1 MNGVVELPRFLFGNP
16 KIAASYVNWRMIRN
30 RLFFTVLFFNMC
42 GPVVAQ
48 EGSRFRAGYED
59 STLMEQGPYTLMPF
73 NRLIR
78 SAGKVVTFG
87 DPKQENHA
95 LDFSVMPDGRHVAVE
110 DRYGVAVVDAGTRE
124 IVHRWTYRDDP
135 ASQVKGLM
143 STYCGIKSFAYN
155 GQVYLVWSAGTTHSS
170 ALMTAQWDSTG
181 IGKVSSLPMAAV
193 APAAAALPNDIAVQV
208 EGGVPFLYV
217 VLNGNNQLLKI
228 RFPEMQVVWTAPT
241 GVAPYGVRVV
251 GGKVYVTNWAGPVV
265 TDSSLE
271 HAGTPWGSAY
281 TNPVTGATAR
291 GSLSIIDAL
300 SGSRLGELSLGLH
313 PNAIVSSPD
322 SAYLYIC
329 NGNSDNVSVVE
340 VKRGEVVDSIPVGL
354 FSGNI
359 TYYGSSPNALAIDAS
374 GTNLYITNGFDNAVC
389 VVWLGVG
396 VSSPGKGNMVVS
408 GYIPT
413 EAYPGGIV
421 VLGNDLYV
429 ANIEAKGSRVLASV
443 RDGSGAPGSVDAY
456 QIHQEMASLSVIAIP
471 GRKELKAYT
480 KQVRQQSL
488 FFRLALTNRG
498 PRRRVAAK
506 PVPERI
512 GEPSVFKHVI
522 YIIKENKTYDQVYG
536 DIASG
541 RGAPALC
548 IYGDSVTP
556 NQHQL
561 VSEYGLMDNYYAS
574 GKCSAEGHQWTDA
587 AMASDY
593 IEKSV
598 RAWFRSY
605 PHRQDDA
612 LVYNKNGFIWND
624 ALDHGKKVRVYG
636 EACLTKY
643 DHSLTWGDIYNKY
656 LDHVDQGFVNSTTIG
671 RIRPIISPAYP
682 DCDNLVF
689 TDQLRAEIFI
699 HDLQQAEQAPGDSLP
714 DLMVLSLP
722 DDHTAGTSPNFPMP
736 QAMVADNDLALGR
749 IVDAVT
755 HSRFWDSTVIFVT
768 EDDSQSGWD
777 HISPYRTTGLVISP
791 YSVMGQV
798 VHTNYNQTG
807 MVRTI
812 EQILGI
818 PPMNVL
824 DATALPMFDCFGDQ
838 RTDYQYTHV
847 PNRIPL
853 NRMNKGMSGL
863 TGKAAY
869 YARMSASRAF
879 KDVDGG
885 EDELMNRIIWF
896 AAKGEQPYPGLIT
909 K

>member
-1 MNGVVELPRFLFGNP
+1 MAYSIIKKLQRWSEIG
-16 KIAASYVNWRMIRN
+16 SCYVIWRMRN
-30 RLFFTVLFFNMC
+30 KLLSSIILSISFSSLL
-42 GPVVAQ
+42 AQ
-48 EGSRFRAGYED
+48 EGGKFRAGYED
-59 STLMEQGPYTLMPF
+59 STLMEGGAYTLMPF
-73 NRLIR
+73 NRMIR

-87 DPKQENHA
+87 NPRVENHA
-95 LDFSVMPDGRHVAVE
+95 LDCVVMPDGRNVAVE
-110 DRYGVAVVDAGTRE
+110 DRVGICVVDAGTQE
-124 IVHRWTYRDDP
+124 VVHRWVYRDD
-135 ASQVKGLM
+135 ASAQVRGLM
-143 STYCGIKSFAYN
+143 STYSGIKSFSYN

-170 ALMTAQWDSTG
+170 ALMIAAWDSSG
-181 IGKVSSLPMAAV
+181 IGKVTSLPFAAV

-208 EGGVPFLYV
+208 EGGIPYLYV
-217 VLNGNNQLLKI
+217 VLNGNNQLVKI
-228 RFPEMQVVWTAPT
+228 RFSDMQVVWTVPT
-241 GVAPYGVRVV
+241 GEAPYGLKIIDN
-251 GGKVYVTNWAGPVV
+251 KVYVTNWAGPVV
-265 TDSSLE
+265 TDTTLE

-281 TNPVTGATAR
+281 TNPVTGGTAR
-291 GSLSIIDAL
+291 GSLSVIDAF
-300 SGSRLGELSLGLH
+300 SGSFVRELPLGLH
-313 PNAIVSSPD
+313 PNAIAASPD
-322 SAYLYIC
+322 SAFLYIC
-329 NGNSDNVSVVE
+329 NGNSDNVSVVD

-354 FSGNI
+354 FSGSI
-359 TYYGSSPNALAIDAS
+359 TYYGSSPNALAVDQS
-374 GTNLYITNGFDNAVC
+374 GTTLYVTNGFDNAVC
-389 VVWLGVG
+389 VVRLGAG
-396 VSSPGKGNMVVS
+396 LATAGKGRTVVK

-421 VLGNDLYV
+421 VLGNELYV
-429 ANIEAKGSRVLASV
+429 ANIEAKGSRVLATAE
-443 RDGSGAPGSVDAY
+443 GGAHGAAY
-456 QIHQEMASLSVIAIP
+456 QIHQELASLSVIPVP
-471 GRKELKAYT
+471 GDKELKTYT
-480 KQVRQQSL
+480 KQVRRQSL

-498 PRRRVAAK
+498 PRRHVAAR

-536 DIASG
+536 DMTQG
-541 RGAPALC
+541 RGTAGLC

-556 NQHQL
+556 NQHL
-561 VSEYGLMDNYYAS
+561 LAGRYGLMDNYYAS

-587 AMASDY
+587 AMVSDY

-612 LVYNKNGFIWND
+612 MVYNRNGFIWND
-624 ALDHGKKVRVYG
+624 ALDHGKKVRIYG
-636 EACLTKY
+636 EACTTHY
-643 DHSLTWGDIYNKY
+643 DHSLTWGAIYNRY
-656 LDHVDQGFVNSTTIG
+656 LDHVDQGFVNTTTIG

-682 DCDNLVF
+682 DCENLIF

-699 HDLQQAEQAPGDSLP
+699 HDLKQAEQAPGDSLP

-722 DDHTAGTSPNFPMP
+722 DDHTAGTSPNFPLP
-736 QAMVADNDLALGR
+736 QAMVADNDLAVGR

-755 HSRFWDSTVIFVT
+755 HSRFWDSTVIFIT

-798 VHTNYNQTG
+798 IHTNYNQTG

-818 PPMNVL
+818 PPMNVM
-824 DATALPMFDCFGDQ
+824 DATALPMWDCFGPH
-838 RTDYQYTHV
+838 RTDSAFTYV

-853 NRMNKGMSGL
+853 NRMNKGMAGL
-863 TGKAAY
+863 TGKEAY
-869 YARMSASRAF
+869 YARLSATRAF

-885 EDELMNRIIWF
+885 EDDLMNRILWF
-896 AAKGEQPYPGLIT
+896 AAKGEQPYPGVGGTSIG

>member
-1 MNGVVELPRFLFGNP
+1 MIQSRLLFTFLFF
-16 KIAASYVNWRMIRN
+16 IMCAS
-30 RLFFTVLFFNMC
+30 LA
-42 GPVVAQ
+42 AQ

-59 STLMEQGPYTLMPF
+59 STLMEGGSFTLMPF
-73 NRLIR
+73 NRLVR

-87 DPKQENHA
+87 DPKLENHA
-95 LDFSVMPDGRHVAVE
+95 LDFSILPDGRHVAVE
-110 DRYGVAVVDAGTRE
+110 DRYGIAVVDARTQE

-135 ASQVKGLM
+135 SSQVKGLM
-143 STYCGIKSFAYN
+143 STYSGIKSFTYN

-170 ALMTAQWDSTG
+170 AVMIAAWDSTG

-208 EGGVPFLYV
+208 EGGIPFLYV

-228 RFPEMQVVWTAPT
+228 RFSDLQVVWTVAA
-241 GVAPYGVRVV
+241 GEAPYGLKII
-251 GGKVYVTNWAGPVV
+251 GNTVYVTNWAGPVV
-265 TDSSLE
+265 TDTTLE
-271 HAGTPWGSAY
+271 HAGTPWGSVY
-281 TNPVTGATAR
+281 TSPVTGATAR
-291 GSLSIIDAL
+291 GSLSVFDAM
-300 SGSRLGELSLGLH
+300 SGSLIRELSLGLH
-313 PNAIVSSPD
+313 PNAIVASPD
-322 SAYLYIC
+322 SAFLYIC
-329 NGNSDNVSVVE
+329 NGNSDYVSVVD
-340 VKRGEVVDSIPVGL
+340 VRQAAVVDSIPVGL
-354 FSGNI
+354 FSGSI

-374 GTNLYITNGFDNAVC
+374 GTTLYVTNGFDNAVC
-389 VVWLGVG
+389 VVRLGAKPSV
-396 VSSPGKGNMVVS
+396 KGF
-408 GYIPT
+408 IPT

-421 VLGNDLYV
+421 VMGSDLYV
-429 ANIEAKGSRVLASV
+429 ANIEAKGSRVLASP
-443 RDGSGAPGSVDAY
+443 GGGAPVDAY
-456 QIHQEMASLSVIAIP
+456 QIHQEMASLSIIP
-471 GRKELKAYT
+471 VPGGKELKAYT
-480 KQVRQQSL
+480 KRVRQQSL

-498 PRRRVAAK
+498 PRRRVAAR

-522 YIIKENKTYDQVYG
+522 YIIKENKTYDQVFG
-536 DIASG
+536 DISVA

-561 VSEYGLMDNYYAS
+561 VGKYGLMDNYYAS

-587 AMASDY
+587 AMTSDY

-636 EACLTKY
+636 EACTTHY
-643 DHSLTWGDIYNKY
+643 DHSLTWGDIYNRY
-656 LDHVDQGFVNSTTIG
+656 QDHVDQGFVNSTTIG

-699 HDLQQAEQAPGDSLP
+699 HDLEQAEQAPGDSLP

-722 DDHTAGTSPNFPMP
+722 DDHTAGISPNFPAP
-736 QAMVADNDLALGR
+736 QAMVADNDFALGR

-791 YSVMGQV
+791 YSVPGQV
-798 VHTNYNQTG
+798 IHTNYNQTG

-824 DATALPMFDCFGDQ
+824 DATALPMWGCFGDRLTGQ
-838 RTDYQYTHV
+838 QYTCV

-853 NRMNKGMSGL
+853 NKMNKGMVGL
-863 TGKAAY
+863 TGKEAY
-869 YARMSASRAF
+869 YARLSATRAF

-885 EDELMNRIIWF
+885 EDELMNRILWF
-896 AAKGEQPYPGLIT
+896 AAKGEEPYPEAPGAGT

>member
-1 MNGVVELPRFLFGNP
+1 
-16 KIAASYVNWRMIRN
+16 MIRSG
-30 RLFFTVLFFNMC
+30 LFFSFFLAAFC
-42 GPVVAQ
+42 GSLMAQ
-48 EGSRFRAGYED
+48 EGSRFRAGFED
-59 STLMEQGPYTLMPF
+59 STLQEEGPFTLMPF

-95 LDFSVMPDGRHVAVE
+95 LDFSVLPDGRHVAVE

-124 IVHRWTYRDDP
+124 IIQRWTYRDDP
-135 ASQVKGLM
+135 SAQVKGLM

-155 GQVYLVWSAGTTHSS
+155 GHVYLVWSAGTTHSS
-170 ALMTAQWDSTG
+170 ALLVATWDSTG
-181 IGKVSSLPMAAV
+181 IGNVSSLPIAAV
-193 APAAAALPNDIAVQV
+193 PPAAAALPNDIAVAL

-217 VLNGNNQLLKI
+217 VLNGNDELLKI
-228 RFPEMQVVWTAPT
+228 RFPELKVVWTAPT

-291 GSLSIIDAL
+291 GSLSVIDASNGLLL
-300 SGSRLGELSLGLH
+300 SEPGLGLH
-313 PNAIVSSPD
+313 PNAIVASPD

-329 NGNSDNVSVVE
+329 NGNSDYVSVVD
-340 VKRGEVVDSIPVGL
+340 VRRGAVVDSIPVGL
-354 FSGNI
+354 FSGSI

-374 GTNLYITNGFDNAVC
+374 GRNLYVTNGFDNAVC
-389 VVWLGVG
+389 VVRLGAG
-396 VSSPGKGNMVVS
+396 LSTSGKGGS
-408 GYIPT
+408 TILGYIPT

-421 VLGNDLYV
+421 VLGNELYV
-429 ANIEAKGSRVLASV
+429 ANIEAKGSRVLTPV
-443 RDGSGAPGSVDAY
+443 NELKAY
-456 QIHQEMASLSVIAIP
+456 TGGQAVNGYSIHQEMASLSVIPIP
-471 GRKELKAYT
+471 GKKELKSYT
-480 KQVRQQSL
+480 KQVRRQSL
-488 FFRLALTNRG
+488 FFRIALTNRG
-498 PRRRVAAK
+498 PRRHVAAR

-522 YIIKENKTYDQVYG
+522 YIIKENKTYDQVFG
-536 DIASG
+536 DIAQG
-541 RGAPALC
+541 RGMPGFC

-561 VSEYGLMDNYYAS
+561 AGKFLLMDNYYAS

-624 ALDHGKKVRVYG
+624 ALDHGKKVKIYG

-643 DHSLTWGDIYNKY
+643 DHTLTWGDIYSRY

-671 RIRPIISPAYP
+671 RIRPVISPAYP
-682 DCDNLVF
+682 DCDNLIF

-699 HDLQQAEQAPGDSLP
+699 HDLKQAEQAPGDSLP

-722 DDHTAGTSPNFPMP
+722 DDHTAGTSPNFPVP

-755 HSRFWDSTVIFVT
+755 HSRFWDSTVVFVT

-777 HISPYRTTGLVISP
+777 HISPYRTTGFVISP

-818 PPMNVL
+818 PPMNVV
-824 DATALPMFDCFGDQ
+824 DATALPMWDCFGDR
-838 RTDYQYTHV
+838 RTEAAYTFV

-853 NRMNKGMSGL
+853 DRMNRGMAEL
-863 TGKAAY
+863 KGKAAY
-869 YARMSASRAF
+869 FARLSATQAF

-885 EDELMNRIIWF
+885 EDELMNRILWF
-896 AAKGEQPYPGLIT
+896 DAKGEEPYPGS

>member
-1 MNGVVELPRFLFGNP
+1 
-16 KIAASYVNWRMIRN
+16 
-30 RLFFTVLFFNMC
+30 
-42 GPVVAQ
+42 
-48 EGSRFRAGYED
+48 
-59 STLMEQGPYTLMPF
+59 
-73 NRLIR
+73 
-78 SAGKVVTFG
+78 
-87 DPKQENHA
+87 
-95 LDFSVMPDGRHVAVE
+95 
-110 DRYGVAVVDAGTRE
+110 
-124 IVHRWTYRDDP
+124 
-135 ASQVKGLM
+135 M
-143 STYCGIKSFAYN
+143 STYSGIKSFLYN

-170 ALMTAQWDSTG
+170 AVMIAAWDSTG

-193 APAAAALPNDIAVQV
+193 APAGAALPNDIAVQV
-208 EGGVPFLYV
+208 EGGIPYLYV

-228 RFPEMQVVWTAPT
+228 RFSDQQVVWTVPT
-241 GVAPYGVRVV
+241 GEAPYGLKIIAN
-251 GGKVYVTNWAGPVV
+251 KVYVTNWAGPVV
-265 TDSSLE
+265 TDTTLE
-271 HAGTPWGSAY
+271 HAGTPWGSVY

-291 GSLSIIDAL
+291 GSLSVIDAL
-300 SGSRLGELSLGLH
+300 SGSRIGELSLGLH
-313 PNAIVSSPD
+313 PNAIVASPD
-322 SAYLYIC
+322 SAFLYIC
-329 NGNSDNVSVVE
+329 NGNSDNVSVVD
-340 VKRGEVVDSIPVGL
+340 VRQRAVVDSIPVGL
-354 FSGNI
+354 FSGSI
-359 TYYGSSPNALAIDAS
+359 TYYGSSPNALAVDAS
-374 GTNLYITNGFDNAVC
+374 GTTLYVTNGFDNAVC
-389 VVWLGVG
+389 VVRLGAKPSV
-396 VSSPGKGNMVVS
+396 K

-421 VLGNDLYV
+421 VVGGELYV
-429 ANIEAKGSRVLASV
+429 ANIEARGSRVL
-443 RDGSGAPGSVDAY
+443 GSVKDGAGGAGSIGAY
-456 QIHQEMASLSVIAIP
+456 QIHQEMASLSIIP
-471 GRKELKAYT
+471 VPGNKELKAYT

-498 PRRRVAAK
+498 PRRRVAAR

-512 GEPSVFKHVI
+512 GEPSVFRHVI

-536 DIASG
+536 DVTQG
-541 RGAPALC
+541 RGSAGLC

-556 NQHQL
+556 NQHML
-561 VSEYGLMDNYYAS
+561 AGRYGLMDNYYAS

-587 AMASDY
+587 AMVSDY

-624 ALDHGKKVRVYG
+624 ALDHGKNVRVYG
-636 EACLTKY
+636 EACTTHY
-643 DHSLTWGDIYNKY
+643 DHSLTWETIYNRY
-656 LDHVDQGFVNSTTIG
+656 LDHVDQGFVNSTTVG

-682 DCDNLVF
+682 DCDNLTF

-699 HDLQQAEQAPGDSLP
+699 HDLKQAEQTPGDSLP

-722 DDHTAGTSPNFPMP
+722 DDHTAGTSPNFPLP

-791 YSVMGQV
+791 YSVTGKV
-798 VHTNYNQTG
+798 IHTNYNQTG

-818 PPMNVL
+818 PPMNVM
-824 DATALPMFDCFGDQ
+824 DATAMPMWECFGSA
-838 RTDYQYTHV
+838 RTDSVYTYM

-853 NRMNKGMSGL
+853 NKMNKGMVGL
-863 TGKAAY
+863 IGKEAY
-869 YARMSASRAF
+869 YARLSATRAF
-879 KDVDGG
+879 KEVDGG
-885 EDELMNRIIWF
+885 EDELMNRILWF
-896 AAKGEQPYPGLIT
+896 AAKGEEPYPGVGT

>member
-1 MNGVVELPRFLFGNP
+1 MTQSRLIFTFLFF
-16 KIAASYVNWRMIRN
+16 V
-30 RLFFTVLFFNMC
+30 MC
-42 GPVVAQ
+42 GSLAAQ

-59 STLMEQGPYTLMPF
+59 STLMEGGAFTLMPF
-73 NRLIR
+73 NRLVR
-78 SAGKVVTFG
+78 SAGEVVTFG

-95 LDFSVMPDGRHVAVE
+95 LDFSVLPDGRHVAVE
-110 DRYGVAVVDAGTRE
+110 DRYGIAVVDARTRE
-124 IVHRWTYRDDP
+124 VVQRWTYRDDP
-135 ASQVKGLM
+135 SSSVKGLM
-143 STYCGIKSFAYN
+143 STYSGIKSFLYN
-155 GQVYLVWSAGTTHSS
+155 GQVNLVWSAGTSHSS
-170 ALMTAQWDSTG
+170 AVMIAAWDSAG
-181 IGKVSSLPMAAV
+181 IGKVSSLPIAAV
-193 APAAAALPNDIAVQV
+193 APALAALPNDIAVQV
-208 EGGVPFLYV
+208 EGGIPYLYV

-228 RFPEMQVVWTAPT
+228 RFSDQQVVWTVPT
-241 GVAPYGVRVV
+241 GEAPYGLKIIDN
-251 GGKVYVTNWAGPVV
+251 KVYVTNWAGPRV
-265 TDSSLE
+265 TDTTLE
-271 HAGTPWGSAY
+271 HAGTPWGSVY

-291 GSLSIIDAL
+291 GSLSVFDAGNGAL
-300 SGSRLGELSLGLH
+300 IRELDLGLH
-313 PNAIVSSPD
+313 PNAIVASPD
-322 SAYLYIC
+322 SLFLYVS
-329 NGNSDNVSVVE
+329 NGNSDYVSVVD
-340 VKRGEVVDSIPVGL
+340 VRQRAVVDSIPVGL

-359 TYYGSSPNALAIDAS
+359 TYYGSSPNALTVDPS
-374 GTNLYITNGFDNAVC
+374 GTTLYVTNGFDNAVC
-389 VVWLGVG
+389 VVRLGAG
-396 VSSPGKGNMVVS
+396 ISSTGKGKTVVR

-421 VLGNDLYV
+421 ILNNVLFV

-443 RDGSGAPGSVDAY
+443 KDGSGAPGSVDAY
-456 QIHQEMASLSVIAIP
+456 QIHQEMASLSIIP
-471 GRKELKAYT
+471 VPGDRELKTYT

-498 PRRRVAAK
+498 PRRRVAAR

-512 GEPSVFKHVI
+512 GEPSLFKHVI
-522 YIIKENKTYDQVYG
+522 YIIKENKTYDQVFG
-536 DIASG
+536 DISVG
-541 RGAPALC
+541 RGASALC

-561 VSEYGLMDNYYAS
+561 VGKYGLMDNYYAS

-587 AMASDY
+587 AMTSDY

-624 ALDHGKKVRVYG
+624 ALDHGKKVRIYG
-636 EACLTKY
+636 EACTTHY
-643 DHSLTWGDIYNKY
+643 DHTLTWGDIYTKY
-656 LDHVDQGFVNSTTIG
+656 QDHADQGFVNSTTIG

-682 DCDNLVF
+682 DCDNLIF
-689 TDQLRAEIFI
+689 TDQIRAEIFI
-699 HDLQQAEQAPGDSLP
+699 HDLKQAEQAPGDSLP

-722 DDHTAGTSPNFPMP
+722 DDHTAGISPNFPLP
-736 QAMVADNDLALGR
+736 QAMVADNDFALGR
-749 IVDAVT
+749 IVEAVT

-791 YSVMGQV
+791 YSVTGQV
-798 VHTNYNQTG
+798 IHTNYNQTG

-824 DATALPMFDCFGDQ
+824 DATALPMWDCFGPR
-838 RTDYQYTHV
+838 RTDNLFSVV
-847 PNRIPL
+847 PNRIPF
-853 NRMNKGMSGL
+853 NKMNKGMVGL
-863 TGKAAY
+863 TGKEAY
-869 YARMSASRAF
+869 YAHLSATRAF

-885 EDELMNRIIWF
+885 EDELMNRILWF
-896 AAKGEQPYPGLIT
+896 AAKGEEPYPGVGTTGGDT

>member
-1 MNGVVELPRFLFGNP
+1 
-16 KIAASYVNWRMIRN
+16 
-30 RLFFTVLFFNMC
+30 
-42 GPVVAQ
+42 
-48 EGSRFRAGYED
+48 
-59 STLMEQGPYTLMPF
+59 
-73 NRLIR
+73 
-78 SAGKVVTFG
+78 
-87 DPKQENHA
+87 
-95 LDFSVMPDGRHVAVE
+95 
-110 DRYGVAVVDAGTRE
+110 
-124 IVHRWTYRDDP
+124 
-135 ASQVKGLM
+135 
-143 STYCGIKSFAYN
+143 
-155 GQVYLVWSAGTTHSS
+155 
-170 ALMTAQWDSTG
+170 
-181 IGKVSSLPMAAV
+181 
-193 APAAAALPNDIAVQV
+193 
-208 EGGVPFLYV
+208 PFLYV
-217 VLNGNNQLLKI
+217 VLNGNNQLLKL
-228 RFPEMQVVWTAPT
+228 RFPELQVVWTAPT
-241 GVAPYGVRVV
+241 GVAPYGLRVV

-281 TNPVTGATAR
+281 TDPVTGATAK
-291 GSLSIIDAL
+291 GSLSVIDAQ
-300 SGSRLGELSLGLH
+300 SGLLLKELSLGLH

-322 SAYLYIC
+322 SLFLYIC
-329 NGNSDNVSVVE
+329 NGNSDNISVVN
-340 VKRGEVVDSIPVGL
+340 VRRGEVIDSIPVGL
-354 FSGNI
+354 FSGSI
-359 TYYGSSPNALAIDAS
+359 TYYGSSPNALVVDPT
-374 GTNLYITNGFDNAVC
+374 GTNLYVTNGFDNAVC
-389 VVWLGVG
+389 VVRLGADVATN
-396 VSSPGKGNMVVS
+396 GKGRTTIR

-413 EAYPGGIV
+413 EAYPGGV
-421 VLGNDLYV
+421 VLLGSELYV
-429 ANIEAKGSRVLASV
+429 ANIEAKGSRVLTPV
-443 RDGSGAPGSVDAY
+443 HEMKAY
-456 QIHQEMASLSVIAIP
+456 TAGGEPMNGYTIHQEMASLSIIQIP
-471 GRKELKAYT
+471 GEKELKSYT
-480 KQVRQQSL
+480 KQVQQQSL
-488 FFRLALTNRG
+488 FFRIALTNRG
-498 PRRRVAAK
+498 PRRDVAPR

-536 DIASG
+536 DLPQG
-541 RGAPALC
+541 RGMPGLC

-561 VSEYGLMDNYYAS
+561 ASKFLLMDNYYAS

-624 ALDHGKKVRVYG
+624 ALDHGKKVRIYG

-643 DHSLTWGDIYNKY
+643 DHSLTWGDIYNRY
-656 LDHVDQGFVNSTTIG
+656 LDHADQGFVNSTTIG
-671 RIRPIISPAYP
+671 RIKPIISPAYP
-682 DCDNLVF
+682 DCENLVF

-699 HDLQQAEQAPGDSLP
+699 QDLKQAEQGTGDSLP

-722 DDHTAGTSPNFPMP
+722 DDHTAGTSPNFPVP

-749 IVDAVT
+749 IVDAVS

-798 VHTNYNQTG
+798 VHSNYNQTG

-818 PPMNVL
+818 PPMNVV
-824 DATALPMFDCFGDQ
+824 DATALPMFDCFGDH

-847 PNRIPL
+847 PNLIPL
-853 NRMNKGMSGL
+853 NKMNKGMLGL
-863 TGKAAY
+863 AGKAAY

-885 EDELMNRIIWF
+885 EDELMNKILWF
-896 AAKGEQPYPGLIT
+896 DAKGVEPYPGSG
-909 K
+909 KP